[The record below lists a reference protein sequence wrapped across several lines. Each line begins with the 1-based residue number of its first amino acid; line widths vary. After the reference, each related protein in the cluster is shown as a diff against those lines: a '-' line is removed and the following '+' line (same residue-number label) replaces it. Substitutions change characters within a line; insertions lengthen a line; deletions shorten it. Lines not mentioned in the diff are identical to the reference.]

1 LRITFRIIFSILV
14 VISIGVLL
22 FTLLQVRQERER
34 LVLDLERRA
43 SLLGESFKETIEPLV
58 EKGQF
63 HRLQKIVEKFG
74 HRERFAGLAIYD
86 TKDKLVAATPQ

>member
-1 LRITFRIIFSILV
+1 MYGYFPEEPLRITFRIIFSILV

-22 FTLLQVRQERER
+22 FTLLQVRQERAR

-58 EKGQF
+58 ERGNF
-63 HRLQKIVEKFG
+63 IASENCGKIRPPGTVCRFG
-74 HRERFAGLAIYD
+74 DL
-86 TKDKLVAATPQ
+86 